1 MLRMTP
7 LVVFVIPSMKGRGIL
22 FLPGHRILNIP
33 KILNYKRI
41 SFIIIID
48 MGEKG
53 RTDQVIVIGLLRP
66 L

>member
-1 MLRMTP
+1 MTNK
-7 LVVFVIPSMKGRGIL
+7 VVF
-22 FLPGHRILNIP
+22 FLMLIVQPFSHRILNIP

-48 MGEKG
+48 MGEKKG
-53 RTDQVIVIGLLRP
+53 RTDQVSVIGLLRP

>member
-1 MLRMTP
+1 MSSYIKYTKN
-7 LVVFVIPSMKGRGIL
+7 F
-22 FLPGHRILNIP
+22 
-33 KILNYKRI
+33 LNYKRI

-66 L
+66 VRMF